1 MFKTVFNKQRP
12 LKFTH
17 FTRKGYALFACLGRE
32 VLVGTLSV
40 ATLTYAKAEGIS
52 TDVDKANPDSL
63 IRQGETL
70 GEVDITATRAP
81 LAQSRQARM
90 VTVLSR
96 EEIQAAP
103 VQSVNDLLKYAV
115 GVDVRQRGAM
125 GAQTDVSIRGG
136 NDEQI
141 TVLLNGI
148 NICDPQT
155 GHNAFDFPVDI
166 SDIERIEVL
175 EGPAGRVYGT
185 SSLLGAINIVTRK
198 PTATSVDAH
207 VEGGSYGYLSLG
219 ARGAWGANRW
229 GRSLSGTFT
238 RSDGYTHNKA
248 GHHNTDYN
256 TVKGF
261 YQGQYLDGNVRVNWH
276 AGASAKNFGSSTFY
290 SPKFDNQFEHTFKT
304 FTALQAETQ
313 QGVVH
318 LKPSVFWNHQYDR
331 FELLRGDESKVPFNY
346 HRTDIYG
353 VNINAWF
360 DWALGRTALG
370 AELRNE
376 DLVSTNLGNALS
388 RNRHIHGTSRD
399 YVKGLNRTNLQF
411 VLEHNVVTGP
421 LTVSAGLVAAKSSGA
436 DMNMRVY
443 PGIDASVRLGKGWSV
458 FASYSSSLR
467 MPSFTELFYSVGG
480 HKADPN
486 LKPEELRA
494 VEGGLRYASDGISAK
509 TSVFHNHYTHL
520 IDWIDDGTKDND
532 GNVVWKS
539 VNYGKI
545 NALGVEAMT
554 EFDFRKLLPEQ
565 RVLRRLN
572 VSYCF
577 INQDQHEG
585 EGIRSL
591 YALEYLK
598 NKVVTTLGLN
608 LWRQLTL
615 DVSYRFQHRMGHY
628 NDLQG
633 NIHSYGSYGILD
645 ANLAWTEP
653 HYTVY
658 VKGNNLLDRD
668 YVDIGNVPQPGTWVM
683 GGVSIKW

>member
-12 LKFTH
+12 LFFTH

-52 TDVDKANPDSL
+52 TEVSKANPDSL

-70 GEVDITATRAP
+70 DEVDITATRAP

-96 EEIQAAP
+96 DEIQAAP

-115 GVDVRQRGAM
+115 GVDVRQRGAI

-141 TVLLNGI
+141 TVLLNDI

-185 SSLLGAINIVTRK
+185 SSLLGAINIVTRR
-198 PTATSVDAH
+198 PFSPSIDAH
-207 VEGGSYGYLSLG
+207 VEGGSYGYLSMG
-219 ARGAWGANRW
+219 ARGAWANKTW
-229 GRSLSGTFT
+229 GQSLSGTFT
-238 RSDGYTHNKA
+238 RSDGYTRSKT
-248 GHHNTDYN
+248 GKLNTDYN
-256 TVKGF
+256 TGKAF
-261 YQGQYLDGNVRVNWH
+261 YQGQYLDNNVRVNWH
-276 AGASAKNFGSSTFY
+276 AGLSAKNYGSATFY
-290 SPKFDNQFEHTFKT
+290 SPKYDNQFEHSFKT
-304 FTALQAETQ
+304 YTALQAETQ
-313 QGVVH
+313 QGAVH
-318 LKPSVFWNHQYDR
+318 LKPAIYWNHQYDR
-331 FELLRGDESKVPFNY
+331 FELLRGDVSKVPFNY
-346 HRTDIYG
+346 HRTDIFG
-353 VNINAWF
+353 ANLNAWF
-360 DWALGRTALG
+360 DWRLGRTALG

-376 DLVSTNLGNALS
+376 DLVSTNLGNPLS
-388 RNRHIHGTSRD
+388 RSRHIQGTTVN
-399 YVKGLNRTNLQF
+399 YTKGMNRTNLQF
-411 VLEHNVVTGP
+411 VLEHNVVAGP
-421 LTVSAGLVAAKSSGA
+421 LTVSAGLVAAKNSGA

-443 PGIDASVRLGKGWSV
+443 PGIDASVRLGCGWSV
-458 FASYSSSLR
+458 FASYNSSLR

-494 VEGGLRYASDGISAK
+494 VEGGLRFAANGITAK
-509 TSVFHNHYTHL
+509 ASVFHNHYTNL
-520 IDWIDDGTKDND
+520 IDWIDDGTKDSD
-532 GNVVWKS
+532 GSVVWKS

-545 NALGVEAMT
+545 NALGAEAMT
-554 EFDFRKLLPEQ
+554 ELDFRQLLPNQ
-565 RVLRRLN
+565 HLLRRLN

-591 YALEYLK
+591 YALEYL
-598 NKVVTTLGLN
+598 
-608 LWRQLTL
+608 
-615 DVSYRFQHRMGHY
+615 RFVQQFAAHAFLH
-628 NDLQG
+628 
-633 NIHSYGSYGILD
+633 
-645 ANLAWTEP
+645 
-653 HYTVY
+653 
-658 VKGNNLLDRD
+658 
-668 YVDIGNVPQPGTWVM
+668 
-683 GGVSIKW
+683 